1 MKMKAMKSVAA
12 AITFSAFSA
21 FSAFSTMSMAQKYM
35 QLLQGPERFALSVR
49 NTQR

>member
-12 AITFSAFSA
+12 AITFSA